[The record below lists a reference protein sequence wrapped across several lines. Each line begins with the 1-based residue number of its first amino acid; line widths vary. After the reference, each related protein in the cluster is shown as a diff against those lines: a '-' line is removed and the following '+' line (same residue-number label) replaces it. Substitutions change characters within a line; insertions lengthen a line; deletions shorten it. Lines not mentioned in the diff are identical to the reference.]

1 MVYDQNFRQEAAGNH
16 HQSWARVKPSVY
28 TQSFTGQAINTDN
41 WCSRCQCLDH
51 TTSSCPYCPRKRQWN
66 NTGGSGNSSA
76 VIPPLKAG
84 RSSKFAS
91 SITSSMGTANLE
103 KNAATF
109 IFTVHAESPT
119 PSPVAVREKTAVASA
134 TSEDLLACQ
143 TICFVII
150 YLMRCYNNNV
160 TMAIPQL
167 GRGSL

>member
-1 MVYDQNFRQEAAGNH
+1 MVYDQNFRQEAAGNP
-16 HQSWARVKPSVY
+16 HQSWARDKPSIYV
-28 TQSFTGQAINTDN
+28 QCFTGQAVSTEN

-51 TTSSCPYCPRKRQWN
+51 TTSSALTTQER
-66 NTGGSGNSSA
+66 GSGTTQGEA

-84 RSSKFAS
+84 RSSRFAS

-109 IFTVHAESPT
+109 TLAVRAESPT

-143 TICFVII
+143 TIYFVII
-150 YLMRCYNNNV
+150 YLMHCCLLI
-160 TMAIPQL
+160 MLP
-167 GRGSL
+167 